1 MLNNLIRQEQFQYG
15 SNFLLQKMSNYE
27 ALLKFN
33 RKAVSKE
40 MVQYLAS
47 TTASIIKIKKTNSMI
62 DIALPAP
69 PLTKFI
75 NRLIKHSNVQT
86 PTLMATTV
94 YLAKL
99 RSIIPS
105 NVYGIETTRHRIFLG
120 CLILAAK
127 TLNDSSPLNKHWA
140 EYTDGLLILREVNT
154 IERELLEYFDWDVT
168 ISTDDLITC
177 LSPFLKPIKEEQLY
191 KSQRDCRTLKK
202 FSAQEKDIVNKTSIS
217 HSRSSSNM
225 SIPSLA
231 STSTLSTLESRRS
244 NLSNYSNRIRTL
256 PELHESNN
264 ISDKFSPRTY
274 NIDSKHDNKENRPI
288 PTIKPFNFS
297 KARPVILKTG
307 LNKQIIKEDTKVKK
321 SNWSNY
327 FKS

>member
-1 MLNNLIRQEQFQYG
+1 
-15 SNFLLQKMSNYE
+15 MSLAILE
-27 ALLKFN
+27 AYQ
-33 RKAVSKE
+33 RGAV
-40 MVQYLAS
+40 VQ
-47 TTASIIKIKKTNSMI
+47 
-62 DIALPAP
+62 IA
-69 PLTKFI
+69 K
-75 NRLIKHSNVQT
+75 RLSHV
-86 PTLMATTV
+86 
-94 YLAKL
+94 
-99 RSIIPS
+99 R
-105 NVYGIETTRHRIFLG
+105 
-120 CLILAAK
+120 
-127 TLNDSSPLNKHWA
+127 
-140 EYTDGLLILREVNT
+140 
-154 IERELLEYFDWDVT
+154 
-168 ISTDDLITC
+168 
-177 LSPFLKPIKEEQLY
+177 
-191 KSQRDCRTLKK
+191 K